1 MERTQGYTGK
11 TYSFWELLKHHRI
24 RIPEI
29 QRDYVQGRDDLQAAL
44 ARREMLD
51 DIREHLEH
59 RETMA
64 PMNLNFIYG
73 EVDERRDGE
82 TDANCYPLDGQQRL
96 TTLYV
101 LHWLAFVHYLGAKA
115 ANGEDVKSSTELNTH
130 AKRFGKFSYMTRPTS
145 TDFFDV
151 LSDSERIT
159 EVAKWLSSRGASE
172 KFSDYLKN
180 KNWFRPDFDFDPT
193 IQSVL
198 VVLDELDGMRF
209 LTDPKIWESLI
220 SEDCP
225 IVFEWLDIRNVGNG
239 DDLYIKMNARGRQLS
254 DFENLKAELE
264 GRAQQVLDE
273 DAYWSFVE
281 KFDQRWLDYF
291 WNLGA
296 ADGTHDRERYDA
308 RFMNLLNW
316 YLWNQ
321 WAVRI
326 PKTSTTKSYT
336 GVKGIDLFDTRY
348 RELAVYD
355 RAMPEGHSIGDAD
368 TLNRLALLLDAITE
382 TDSQTPV
389 LTRDVQQIVNEVS
402 DINATK
408 VTADKRMM
416 LEAAVAYLAGVK
428 RAGCAPSDE
437 SWRSWI
443 RVFRHLSRT
452 ATVWG
457 GYGDLGQYANAV
469 KAVEQCV
476 GHADDLTAYL
486 AGFPEVSGFRP
497 EEQMP
502 EEQLKAKLRMVD
514 AQDWDG
520 RLDRAESIP
529 YFEGKIGFLL
539 DFVGISNEST
549 SEEMHNQ
556 DTLERFDK
564 YTSLLEILY
573 PDPLNTERLVELR
586 KALLTKGDFSVQLKS
601 VRSYLVRSYL
611 VDSGEYASNIGWRNV
626 LRKSSHADNRNGLL
640 TWLPVV
646 LDDVLNR
653 LGGEQPTP
661 DNVDQQLHD
670 IVEEGRS
677 HWDGARTDVQGK
689 LLVEHPELWDGR
701 YFGDFWQYRL
711 NYDGI
716 CYLPNHRNRVLSG
729 LNYDLDMCL
738 IERML
743 KENAP
748 SLDVELLQI
757 KGTVDDGVK
766 MLFACIGRK
775 TIAVGRSYETRSSD
789 GRPAI
794 VIYTTE
800 QPVDSAF
807 AAKELDDGLW
817 IETNVCDDADEAVG
831 IITMMMTP

>member
-1 MERTQGYTGK
+1 MGDAQEYTGK
-11 TYSFWELLKHHRI
+11 TYSFWELLDRHCI

-29 QRDYVQGRDDLQAAL
+29 QRDYVQGRDDLQATL
-44 ARREMLD
+44 ARNEMLD

-59 RETMA
+59 RETMP

-115 ANGEDVKSSTELNTH
+115 ANGEDVKSSTALNAH

-151 LSDSERIT
+151 LSDSERIA
-159 EVAKWLSSRGASE
+159 EVVKWLSSRGASE
-172 KFSDYLKN
+172 KLSDYLKN

-198 VVLDELDGMRF
+198 VVLDKLDGMRF

-220 SEDCP
+220 GEDCP

-264 GRAQQVLDE
+264 GLAQQVLDE

-291 WNLGA
+291 WNLDT
-296 ADGTHDRERYDA
+296 ADGTHGRERYDV

-326 PKTSTTKSYT
+326 PETSITTSYT
-336 GVKGIDLFDTRY
+336 GAKGVDLSDTRY

-355 RAMPEGHSIGDAD
+355 MGCSIGDAD
-368 TLNRLALLLDAITE
+368 TLHRLALLLDAITE

-389 LTRDVQQIVNEVS
+389 LTKDVQQIVNEVS
-402 DINATK
+402 YINATK

-416 LEAAVAYLAGVK
+416 LEAAVAYLAGMK
-428 RAGCAPSDE
+428 KTGCTPSDK

-443 RVFRHLSRT
+443 RVFRHLSGA

-457 GYGDLGQYANAV
+457 GYDTLGLYANAV
-469 KAVEQCV
+469 KAVEQCA

-486 AGFPEVSGFRP
+486 GGFHEVPGFNP
-497 EEQMP
+497 TEQMR
-502 EEQLKAKLRMVD
+502 EEQLKAKLRTVD
-514 AQDWDG
+514 ARDWNV

-539 DFVGISNEST
+539 DFVGISSEST

-556 DTLERFDK
+556 DTLECFDN
-564 YTSLLEILY
+564 YVSLFEILY

-586 KALLTKGDFSVQLKS
+586 KALLTKGDFSARMKS

-611 VDSGEYASNIGWRNV
+611 VDSGEYARNIGWRNL
-626 LRKSSHADNRNGLL
+626 LRKPSHDDNHNGLL
-640 TWLPVV
+640 TWLPMV

-653 LGGEQPTP
+653 LGGEPPTP
-661 DNVDQQLHD
+661 GNVDQQLHD

-677 HWDGARTDVQGK
+677 HWDDTRTDVQGK
-689 LLVEHPELWDGR
+689 LLVEHPELWDR
-701 YFGDFWQYRL
+701 KYFGEFWQYRL

-716 CYLPNHRNRVLSG
+716 CYLPNRRNRVLSG

-748 SLDVELLQI
+748 SLDVDLLRI
-757 KGTVDDGVK
+757 KGTVEGGVK
-766 MLFACIGRK
+766 MLFVCNGRK
-775 TIAVGRSYETRSSD
+775 AIAVARSYETRSSD

-794 VIYTTE
+794 VIYTSE
-800 QPVDSAF
+800 QPVASVD

-817 IETNVCDDADEAVG
+817 TAVNVCDDTDGAVG
-831 IITMMMTP
+831 IITMMMAQ

>member
-1 MERTQGYTGK
+1 MERTQEYTGK
-11 TYSFWELLKHHRI
+11 TYSFWELLDHHRI

-29 QRDYVQGRDDLQAAL
+29 QRDYVQGRDDPQATL
-44 ARREMLD
+44 ARHEMLD

-73 EVDERRDGE
+73 EVDERRNGE

-101 LHWLAFVHYLGAKA
+101 LHWLAFVHYLGVKA
-115 ANGEDVKSSTELNTH
+115 ANGEDVKSSTALNAH

-220 SEDCP
+220 GEDCP

-281 KFDQRWLDYF
+281 KFDQQWLDYF

-296 ADGTHDRERYDA
+296 ADSTHDRERYDA

-321 WAVRI
+321 WAVRV
-326 PKTSTTKSYT
+326 PKTSISTDYT
-336 GVKGIDLFDTRY
+336 GAKGGDLSDTRY
-348 RELAVYD
+348 RELADYD
-355 RAMPEGHSIGDAD
+355 MDMPEGHSIGDAD

-389 LTRDVQQIVNEVS
+389 LRRDVQQIVNEVS

-416 LEAAVAYLAGVK
+416 LEAAVAYLVGVK
-428 RAGCAPSDE
+428 RTGCAPSDE

-443 RVFRHLSRT
+443 RVFRHLSRA

-457 GYGDLGQYANAV
+457 GYDNLGLYANAV
-469 KAVEQCV
+469 KAVEQCT

-486 AGFPEVSGFRP
+486 AGFPDVRGFRP
-497 EEQMP
+497 VEQMQ
-502 EEQLKAKLRMVD
+502 EEQLKAALRAYD
-514 AQDWDG
+514 ARHWSD
-520 RLDRAESIP
+520 RLDRAEAIV

-539 DFVGISNEST
+539 GFVGVTEPAFPRVAADP
-549 SEEMHNQ
+549 HV
-556 DTLERFDK
+556 LARFDG
-564 YTSLLEILY
+564 YVRLLEILY
-573 PDPLNTERLVELR
+573 AEPVNHAPVLIELR
-586 KALLTKGDFSVQLKS
+586 KVLLTKGDFSTGGVKRM
-601 VRSYLVRSYL
+601 RSYAVECSSYASAISWRSLLRPADNVL
-611 VDSGEYASNIGWRNV
+611 VD
-626 LRKSSHADNRNGLL
+626 LL
-640 TWLPVV
+640 PKV
-646 LDDVLNR
+646 LDDVMQR
-653 LGGEQPTP
+653 LGGEEPTNQ
-661 DNVDQQLHD
+661 NVMRCLRD
-670 IVEEGRS
+670 IVEKGRGQ
-677 HWDGARTDVQGK
+677 WDESRTDVQGK
-689 LLVEHPELWDGR
+689 LLVEHPELWDEGW
-701 YFGDFWQYRL
+701 FGDLWQYCW
-711 NYDGI
+711 NGGI
-716 CYLPNHRNRVLSG
+716 CYLPQGNRIVLNG
-729 LNYDLDMCL
+729 YNRDLDICFIHSEL
-738 IERML
+738 RRIDSAL
-743 KENAP
+743 
-748 SLDVELLQI
+748 SLEQRPVR
-757 KGTVDDGVK
+757 GTVDFGSRSL

-775 TIAVGRSYETRSSD
+775 AIAVGRSYETRSSD

-800 QPVDSAF
+800 QPVDSAS

-817 IETNVCDDADEAVG
+817 IEASVCDDADEAVG
-831 IITMMMTP
+831 IITMMMTQ

>member
-1 MERTQGYTGK
+1 MERTQEYTGK
-11 TYSFWELLKHHRI
+11 TYSFWELLDRHCI

-29 QRDYVQGRDDLQAAL
+29 QRDYVQGRDDLQATL

-59 RETMA
+59 RETKS

-82 TDANCYPLDGQQRL
+82 TGANCYPLDGQQRL

-101 LHWLAFVHYLGAKA
+101 LHWLAFVNYLSAKVV
-115 ANGEDVKSSTELNTH
+115 NGEDMESCPELDTY
-130 AKRFGKFSYMTRPTS
+130 AKRLSKFSYMTRPTS

-151 LSDSERIT
+151 LSDSEKMA
-159 EVAKWLSSRGASE
+159 EVAEWLSSHRASE

-180 KNWFRPDFDFDPT
+180 KNWFRPDFNFDPT

-220 SEDCP
+220 GEDCP
-225 IVFEWLDIRNVGNG
+225 IVFEWLDIKNVGNG
-239 DDLYIKMNARGRQLS
+239 DDLYIKMNGRGRQLS

-296 ADGTHDRERYDA
+296 ADGTHDRERYDV

-321 WAVRI
+321 WAVNI
-326 PKTSTTKSYT
+326 PQTNVTTSYT
-336 GVKGIDLFDTRY
+336 GAKGVSLSDTRY

-355 RAMPEGHSIGDAD
+355 RGMPEGHSTCDAD
-368 TLNRLALLLDAITE
+368 ALNRLALLLNAVTA
-382 TDSQTPV
+382 TDTQTPV

-416 LEAAVAYLAGVK
+416 LEVAVAYLAGMD
-428 RAGCAPSDE
+428 ALGQEPSDE
-437 SWRSWI
+437 SWSSWI
-443 RVFRHLSRT
+443 RVFGHLSKAAAMWR
-452 ATVWG
+452 
-457 GYGDLGQYANAV
+457 GYDNLGLYANAV
-469 KAVEQCV
+469 KAVEQCAA
-476 GHADDLTAYL
+476 HAADLTAYL
-486 AGFPEVSGFRP
+486 GTFPDISGFTP
-497 EEQMP
+497 TDQMQ
-502 EEQLKAKLRMVD
+502 EEQLKAKLRMID
-514 AQDWDG
+514 EPDWG
-520 RLDRAESIP
+520 TRLARAESIP
-529 YFEGKIGFLL
+529 YFEGKIGFLF
-539 DFVGISNEST
+539 DFIGLSGEST
-549 SEEMHNQ
+549 SEEIHNQ
-556 DTLERFDK
+556 DTLEQFDS
-564 YTSLLEILY
+564 YVSLFEILY
-573 PDPLNTERLVELR
+573 PDQLDTNLLIELR
-586 KALLTKGDFSVQLKS
+586 KALLTQGDFSTHVKS
-601 VRSYLVRSYL
+601 IRSYL
-611 VDSGEYASNIGWRNV
+611 VDSGDYARDIGWRNL
-626 LRKSSHADNRNGLL
+626 LRKSSRDDNRNGLL
-640 TWLPVV
+640 TWLPMV

-653 LGGEQPTP
+653 LDGEQPTP
-661 DNVDQQLHD
+661 ENVARQLHD
-670 IVEEGRS
+670 IVEEGKN
-677 HWDGARTDVQGK
+677 HWDDTRTDVQGK

-757 KGTVDDGVK
+757 KGTVEDGVK

-775 TIAVGRSYETRSSD
+775 AIAVGRSYETRSSD
-789 GRPAI
+789 GRPVI

-817 IETNVCDDADEAVG
+817 IEANVCDDADEAVG
-831 IITMMMTP
+831 IITMMMTQ